1 MEILAVGAALI
12 QAERR
17 KDGRKDMTKMICAFS
32 DYGNALKNELL
43 YRILSVI
50 YEKLCLF
57 RDCSNC
63 DLSSSVAARIL
74 D

>member
-57 RDCSNC
+57 VTVQTAIY
-63 DLSSSVAARIL
+63 LAVLQHAY
-74 D
+74 